1 MVKKKFNIEGMS
13 CSACS
18 AAVERVVGRIDG
30 VKKAQVSLI
39 EKLLQCEYDPLKV
52 SDADIVKAV
61 EKAGFSAKPVDN
73 AKKADNSA
81 AVKEKSDMPSV
92 KLRLIVSIIFLIPLM
107 YLSMGGMI
115 GLPAPTF
122 LSKSSNPLS
131 YALAQLILA
140 TPVIYVNRKFFY
152 SGIRAAVHRVPNMD
166 TLVMTGAGIAYLFGV
181 FSVFMIA
188 NGLETGNA
196 ARVERYI
203 GNLYFESAAMIL
215 TLITVGKGLEEK
227 AKKKTGSAVESLKK
241 LTPDTVTVLIDG
253 VEKTVGSSELKV
265 GDLIVVKNGESIPA
279 DGIIIEGGAYVNQAA
294 ITGES
299 LPVFKSVGDKVISA
313 SINTDGY
320 IVIKATAVGE
330 DATLSKIIDLVRDAG
345 ASKAPIAKLAD
356 KISGIFVPSVMLI
369 AAVTFIVWIAIT
381 LNLET
386 ALTRAVTVLVIS
398 CPCALGLATPVAVTA
413 AVGASAKKGVLIKS
427 AEALELLAKTD
438 TVIFDKTG
446 TLTVGFPTVNKA
458 VVADGIDETYLKRI
472 AATLEARNSHP
483 LAKAVLKYC
492 DGVEIFSASD
502 YDTVTG
508 KGVSCVIE
516 GKKYFTGNF
525 NFMLENGVDIG
536 GLKNFADGFYK
547 EGNTVLW
554 FAEEDKAIGFMSLA
568 DEIKSNASVAVKS
581 LKDLGVSVAMLSG
594 DNKSVCDTVKDR
606 VGIDYAFSDVLPD
619 GKEKTVAS
627 VMENGKTVIFVGD
640 GINDSPALTRSN
652 VGIAVGDGTAIAIDA
667 ADVVLMN
674 GDIEK
679 VSACVKTGKKT
690 LRIIKQNLFWAFFYN
705 VLLIPIAAGAFAALN
720 VTVTPMLGALA
731 MSVSSLFVVTNALRL
746 LK

>member
-1 MVKKKFNIEGMS
+1 MKKKFNVEGMS

-61 EKAGFSAKPVDN
+61 EKAGFSAKLVDN
-73 AKKADNSA
+73 VKKANSA
-81 AVKEKSDMPSV
+81 AVKEKSGMPSV
-92 KLRLIVSIIFLIPLM
+92 KLRLIVSVIFLIPLM

-115 GLPAPTF
+115 GLPTPAF
-122 LSKSSNPLS
+122 LSMNSNPLS

-152 SGIRAAVHRVPNMD
+152 SGIRAAVHRAPNMD
-166 TLVMTGAGIAYLFGV
+166 TLVMTGAGIAYLFGI
-181 FSVFMIA
+181 FSIFMIA
-188 NGLETGNA
+188 NGLETGDVV
-196 ARVERYI
+196 RVERYVHS
-203 GNLYFESAAMIL
+203 LYFESAAMIL

-241 LTPDTVTVLIDG
+241 LTPDTVTILADG
-253 VEKTVGSSELKV
+253 IEKIVNAADMKV
-265 GDLIVVKNGESIPA
+265 GDLVVVKNGESIPV
-279 DGIIIEGGAYVNQAA
+279 DGIITEGGAYVNQAA

-320 IVIKATAVGE
+320 IVIEATAVGE
-330 DATLSKIIDLVRDAG
+330 DTTLSKVIDLVREAG
-345 ASKAPIAKLAD
+345 ASKSPIAKLAD
-356 KISGIFVPSVMLI
+356 KISGIFVPSVILI
-369 AAVTFIVWIAIT
+369 AAVTFIVWIAVT
-381 LNLET
+381 LDFET

-413 AVGASAKKGVLIKS
+413 SVGASAKKGVLIKS

-446 TLTVGFPTVNKA
+446 TLTVGFPTVNKIVA
-458 VVADGIDETYLKRI
+458 VDGTDENDLKRI

-492 DGVEIFSASD
+492 DGVEIFPASD
-502 YDTVTG
+502 YETVTG
-508 KGVSCVIE
+508 KGVSCVVD
-516 GKKYFTGNF
+516 GKRYFTGNF
-525 NFMLENGVDIG
+525 NFMIENGVDTG
-536 GLKNFADGFYK
+536 GLKNSADDFYK
-547 EGNTVLW
+547 KGNTVLW
-554 FAEEDKAIGFMSLA
+554 FAEEERAIGFMSLA
-568 DEIKSNASVAVKS
+568 DEIKPNASVAVNSIKE
-581 LKDLGVSVAMLSG
+581 LGVSVAMLSG
-594 DNKSVCDTVKDR
+594 DNKSVCDSVKNR

-627 VMENGKTVIFVGD
+627 VMDNGKTVVFVGD

-652 VGIAVGDGTAIAIDA
+652 VGIAVGDGTAIAIDS

-679 VSACVKTGKKT
+679 VSDCVKTGRKT

-720 VTVTPMLGALA
+720 ITVTPMLGALA
-731 MSVSSLFVVTNALRL
+731 MSISSLFVVTNALRL